1 MSRRK
6 RTKSRQRKI
15 TPVPYTGLVV
25 QPKRR
30 ESTNNYSQPTSTVS
44 TTTGLPEEQGQGS
57 MMQGMLATKGAYDT
71 IGDMYSGGKNLRKGM
86 LSAGD
91 WAEGAWDKV
100 GDAYTGLTDWMTG
113 TNTLRSL
120 DQLPQGGTGLQ
131 HPSWD
136 SASGNFK
143 YDLYAPGT
151 RAYLPSNVLASSG
164 GGMSLG
170 LGVEPWQN
178 TANQW
183 GLAGASGVQADVG
196 QMLAEPMASHWNSAL
211 PPGIEAAARP
221 YSGNILP
228 YSGLQGASAA
238 TAPVTGMQMPP
249 ATFGNVVGGLGAMYG
264 LGSGLAEGNWG
275 QAGGSA
281 LSLAMMTNPA
291 TLPFAWIPAV
301 GGTLMDDWF

>member
-15 TPVPYTGLVV
+15 TPVPYTGFVA
-25 QPKRR
+25 QPERR
-30 ESTNNYSQPTSTVS
+30 EPTNNYSQPTSTVS
-44 TTTGLPEEQGQGS
+44 TTTGLPEQQGQGS

-136 SASGNFK
+136 RV
-143 YDLYAPGT
+143 YDTYIRDAMKMGDIRT
-151 RAYLPSNVLASSG
+151 HLPSNVLASSG

-183 GLAGASGVQADVG
+183 GLAGASGAQADVG

-275 QAGGSA
+275 QAGGNA
-281 LSLAMMTNPA
+281 LSLYMLATGNPWA
-291 TLPFAWIPAV
+291 FVPAI
-301 GGTLMDDWF
+301 GGTLLDKWI

>member
-1 MSRRK
+1 MPRRK

-15 TPVPYTGLVV
+15 TPVPYTGFVA
-25 QPKRR
+25 QPERR
-30 ESTNNYSQPTSTVS
+30 EPTNNYSQPTSTVS
-44 TTTGLPEEQGQGS
+44 TTTGLPEQQGQGS

-136 SASGNFK
+136 RVHDTYIPDAMRMG
-143 YDLYAPGT
+143 DIRT
-151 RAYLPSNVLASSG
+151 HLPRNVLASSG

-178 TANQW
+178 VANRW
-183 GLAGASGVQADVG
+183 DLAGASGAQADVG
-196 QMLAEPMASHWNSAL
+196 KLLAEPMASHWNSAL
-211 PPGIEAAARP
+211 PPGIEAAAR
-221 YSGNILP
+221 P

-275 QAGGSA
+275 QAGGNA
-281 LSLAMMTNPA
+281 LSLYMLA
-291 TLPFAWIPAV
+291 TGNPFAFVPAIGGMLIDEWI
-301 GGTLMDDWF
+301 

>member
-30 ESTNNYSQPTSTVS
+30 EPTNNYSQPTSTVS

-136 SASGNFK
+136 RV

-183 GLAGASGVQADVG
+183 GLAGASGAQADVG

-275 QAGGSA
+275 QAGGNA
-281 LSLAMMTNPA
+281 LSLYMLATGNPWA
-291 TLPFAWIPAV
+291 FLPAV

>member
-1 MSRRK
+1 MPRRK

-15 TPVPYTGLVV
+15 TPVPYTGFVA
-25 QPKRR
+25 QPERR
-30 ESTNNYSQPTSTVS
+30 EPTNNYSQPTSTVS
-44 TTTGLPEEQGQGS
+44 TTTGLPEQQGQGS

-136 SASGNFK
+136 RVHDTYIRDAMRMG
-143 YDLYAPGT
+143 DIRT
-151 RAYLPSNVLASSG
+151 HLPRNVLASSG

-178 TANQW
+178 VANRW
-183 GLAGASGVQADVG
+183 DLAGASGAQADVG
-196 QMLAEPMASHWNSAL
+196 KLLAEPMASHWNSAL
-211 PPGIEAAARP
+211 PPGIEAAAR
-221 YSGNILP
+221 P

-275 QAGGSA
+275 QAGGNA
-281 LSLAMMTNPA
+281 LSLYMLA
-291 TLPFAWIPAV
+291 TGNPFAFVPAIGGMLIDEWI
-301 GGTLMDDWF
+301 

>member
-1 MSRRK
+1 MIFIS
-6 RTKSRQRKI
+6 
-15 TPVPYTGLVV
+15 
-25 QPKRR
+25 
-30 ESTNNYSQPTSTVS
+30 
-44 TTTGLPEEQGQGS
+44 
-57 MMQGMLATKGAYDT
+57 
-71 IGDMYSGGKNLRKGM
+71 
-86 LSAGD
+86 
-91 WAEGAWDKV
+91 
-100 GDAYTGLTDWMTG
+100 
-113 TNTLRSL
+113 
-120 DQLPQGGTGLQ
+120 
-131 HPSWD
+131 
-136 SASGNFK
+136 
-143 YDLYAPGT
+143 PGT

-183 GLAGASGVQADVG
+183 GLAGASGAQADVG

-275 QAGGSA
+275 QAGGNA
-281 LSLAMMTNPA
+281 LSLYMLATGNPWA
-291 TLPFAWIPAV
+291 FVPAI